1 MNEGHHQIGCVRLQS
16 LCLHLSL
23 FRPGINFIF
32 ENRLYQNRVENEKFI
47 WLLSFSL
54 RLFFLVSCN
63 ILLAGFLSYKELAK
77 SHAQNLNRKENPA
90 FSYSDVELQ
99 VCSVLLFGG
108 QYRRRDI
115 AKALPGSLTRLIH
128 PLPTLSLSRWSQT
141 QNVKYRPRLTHD
153 RKYTG
158 NTEMWRQIRSNCQF
172 DKDSTLT
179 SNEAAKHIIR
189 QETIWKSFYSIS
201 YILD

>member
-1 MNEGHHQIGCVRLQS
+1 MF
-16 LCLHLSL
+16 CLFVL
-23 FRPGINFIF
+23 
-32 ENRLYQNRVENEKFI
+32 
-47 WLLSFSL
+47 
-54 RLFFLVSCN
+54 LVSCN

-90 FSYSDVELQ
+90 LSYSDVELQ

-153 RKYTG
+153 RKNTG

-179 SNEAAKHIIR
+179 FNEAAKHIIR